1 MNTPTNRPEW
11 IWSIESVFE
20 FLNQADEA
28 LALPINTDSG
38 EEVAD
43 RIAEF
48 VNMFSASANVMAACK
63 WYEQAAIE
71 QVYREE
77 ALKMK
82 DRAGETYKSFVSP
95 SVLNKYIAART
106 AEFQALY
113 TRAERTN
120 AAITHSMEGLRS
132 ILSKL
137 KVDKQIENYATNLR

>member
-11 IWSIESVFE
+11 LWDIAAVFE

-38 EEVAD
+38 EEVAN
-43 RIAEF
+43 RLAELIALF
-48 VNMFSASANVMAACK
+48 PSSCNVMAACR

-82 DRAGETYKSFVSP
+82 ERAGETYKAFVSP
-95 SVLNKYIAART
+95 SVLNKYITART

-137 KVDKQIENYATNLR
+137 KVDKQIENYATNIR